1 MKKISGCLWLK
12 LTVFVLCAVMIVGLF
27 ITIMVAFFT
36 NAYGSV
42 DGIKTAWFE
51 NIAGSY
57 IRQAVQEYVVD
68 DNEDAFET
76 IADNTNMRFAV
87 VKSKE
92 TKEEKVNT
100 KNKDDQVYSSISTIS
115 NPDYIFMIDANNIE
129 HYGPDNFWNALSY
142 SNDVVNYESS
152 TQTASIENMVYST
165 QTGLFYACL
174 DNDEVYIIPKIR
186 LYQDRG
192 DDTISQV
199 FTLDITYDEDGNTT
213 NYEYKN
219 VFSDEILDK
228 DYNDWYRVDCYDNR
242 ENILSY
248 EIYPEDAFDG
258 ISSVYYGEVYISDSI
273 TNDAKVLPE
282 TYELNNNFSVDIPI
296 KSDEAEYYWIYVK
309 MPGGELTQKGDYFN
323 QLEAYLNI
331 MYVVERYMNLFFIIF
346 AIGIIAC
353 CGYLLATTGKTEKF
367 AEIKLRLYDRIPY
380 EVVIIITCAAVG
392 LLTFGCYAFPKQV
405 PVVLFIMLLDVMLC
419 LEYLVTTFVRLH
431 AHKFWRYTIC
441 YYIVRFIGRPIKKI
455 YKTVMS
461 PLKYGFS
468 KIADNPPLFLVGCAA
483 FGGICFLELIGFMA
497 QSMAFLFFIKLIEFA
512 LLMTFIMQYD
522 RIRKAAKAIANG
534 DFSKPLDIS
543 KLLLFFKQHG
553 NDLNNVSNGI
563 EAAVSEKM
571 KSERFRTELIT
582 NVSHDI
588 KTPLTSI
595 INYVDLLQKE
605 DIDNANVQEYLEV
618 LKRQSARLKKLIEDL
633 MEASKA
639 STGSIKV
646 ELEELDAAVMI
657 SQIAGEYQEKFQK
670 KNLDLMIQN
679 DVSPVLIKA
688 DGRHLWRVFDNL
700 MNNINKYAQPGTRVY
715 VDIIPKE
722 SGAIITFKNISEC
735 PLNISSE
742 ELMERFVRGDSS
754 RNTEGSGLGLSIA
767 ESLMKLMNGTMKLSV
782 DGDLFKVT
790 LEF

>member
-1 MKKISGCLWLK
+1 MKNISRNLWLR
-12 LTVFVLCAVMIVGLF
+12 LAAFILCSLMIVGLGATTAVAI
-27 ITIMVAFFT
+27 ITS
-36 NAYGSV
+36 NYKDV
-42 DGIKTAWFE
+42 DGIRSSLFE
-51 NIAGSY
+51 NIAGRYS
-57 IRQAVQEYVVD
+57 RMAVQDYSGGD
-68 DNEDAFET
+68 DTAFKSLCN
-76 IADNTNMRFAV
+76 DTNMRVAV
-87 VKSKE
+87 VKSKSE
-92 TKEEKVNT
+92 SQDEVDTRNSD
-100 KNKDDQVYSSISTIS
+100 NQVYSSTSTIS
-115 NPDYIFMIDANNIE
+115 NPDYVFRIDADGSIWYANYNLW
-129 HYGPDNFWNALSY
+129 DALSY
-142 SNDVVNYESS
+142 NSSWYNDDSS
-152 TQTASIENMVYST
+152 FTEDVFIENIMYST
-165 QTGLFYACL
+165 VSGLFYAYL
-174 DNDEVYIIPKIR
+174 DNDEYYIIPKIR
-186 LYQDRG
+186 LYENTENG
-192 DDTISQV
+192 TASQV
-199 FTLDITYDEDGNTT
+199 YSLAETGDGDTT
-213 NYEYKN
+213 SYEYRN
-219 VFSDEILDK
+219 VFSDEPLDK
-228 DYNDWYRVDCYDNR
+228 KYDNWDEVECYDQADN
-242 ENILSY
+242 Y
-248 EIYPEDAFDG
+248 ETYFVFPSDAFTNTNPD
-258 ISSVYYGEVYISDSI
+258 EVYISDKVAA
-273 TNDAKVLPE
+273 DAKVLPE
-282 TYELNNNFSVDIPI
+282 EYIIDGDGYVRIPVD
-296 KSDEAEYYWIYVK
+296 SDPVEYYWVYVK
-309 MPGGELTQKGDYFN
+309 MPSGDLADKGDYFN
-323 QLEAYLNI
+323 QLDSYLQI
-331 MYVVERYMNLFFIIF
+331 MSFIEKNMTLLFMVFIVGF
-346 AIGIIAC
+346 IATA
-353 CGYLLATTGKTEKF
+353 GYLFAFASKHGEKE
-367 AEIKLRLYDRIPY
+367 EIKLRLYDKIPY
-380 EVVIIITCAAVG
+380 EVVFG
-392 LLTFGCYAFPKQV
+392 LTWFADIGLVFGCYAMIKQV
-405 PVVLFIMLLDVMLC
+405 AIVVMLVILAAMIS
-419 LEYLVTTFVRLH
+419 LELILTTFVRLR
-431 AHKFWRYTIC
+431 AHEFWRHTIC
-441 YYIVRFIGRPIKKI
+441 YYIVRFFGKPVKKVCKVI
-455 YKTVMS
+455 IS

-468 KIADNPPLFLVGCAA
+468 KIADNPPLFLVGCVA

-497 QSMAFLFFIKLIEFA
+497 ESVAFLFFIKLIEFA

-618 LKRQSARLKKLIEDL
+618 LNRQSARLKKLIEDL

-646 ELEELDAAVMI
+646 ELEELDAAVML

-670 KNLDLMIQN
+670 KNLDLMIKN

>member
-1 MKKISGCLWLK
+1 MKNISRNLWLK
-12 LTVFVLCAVMIVGLF
+12 LAAFILCSIMIVGLG
-27 ITIMVAFFT
+27 ITGIVAILT
-36 NAYGSV
+36 SNYKDV
-42 DGIKTAWFE
+42 DGIGSTLYE
-51 NIAGSY
+51 NIAWRYS
-57 IRQAVQEYVVD
+57 RLAVQDYLDGDETAFSDLCD
-68 DNEDAFET
+68 D
-76 IADNTNMRFAV
+76 TNMRVAV

-92 TKEEKVNT
+92 TSEDKVEVS
-100 KNKDDQVYSSISTIS
+100 KSEDQIYSSKSTIS
-115 NPDYIFMIDANNIE
+115 NPDYIFMINADNSRIYPNNNLWDAI
-129 HYGPDNFWNALSY
+129 SY
-142 SNDVVNYESS
+142 SDNMYSDDEDNTEDVYIETMAYSVES
-152 TQTASIENMVYST
+152 
-165 QTGLFYACL
+165 GLFYAYL
-174 DNDEVYIIPKIR
+174 DNDETYIIPKVRIYR
-186 LYQDRG
+186 DTDNGTTSEVYILAKKTDNDGQD
-192 DDTISQV
+192 
-199 FTLDITYDEDGNTT
+199 Y
-213 NYEYKN
+213 YEYDN
-219 VFSDEILDK
+219 VFSGDALQK
-228 DYNDWYRVDCYDNR
+228 DGYKDWYEVDCYDNID
-242 ENILSY
+242 NKVSY
-248 EIYPEDAFDG
+248 IVSPDDAFTNESSDEIY
-258 ISSVYYGEVYISDSI
+258 ISNQIVGDY
-273 TNDAKVLPE
+273 KVLPE
-282 TYELNNNFSVDIPI
+282 SYTVEDDGCYMRIPI
-296 KSDEAEYYWIYVK
+296 EGDSPEYYWVYVK
-309 MPGGELTQKGDYFN
+309 MPMGDLADKGDYFN
-323 QLEAYLNI
+323 QLDSYLQI
-331 MYVVERYMNLFFIIF
+331 MSFIEKNMTLLFMIFIIGF
-346 AIGIIAC
+346 IATA
-353 CGYLLATTGKTEKF
+353 GYLFAFAGKHEGTE
-367 AEIKLRLYDRIPY
+367 EVKLRLYDRIPY
-380 EVVIIITCAAVG
+380 GIVFGVTWFADFA
-392 LLTFGCYAFPKQV
+392 LMFGCYVMTKQIAIV
-405 PVVLFIMLLDVMLC
+405 AMLVLIAAMIS
-419 LEYLVTTFVRLH
+419 LELILTTFVRLR

-441 YYIVRFIGRPIKKI
+441 YYIVRFFGRPIKKVC
-455 YKTVMS
+455 KAVVS

-468 KIADNPPLFLVGCAA
+468 KIADNPPLFLVGCVA
-483 FGGICFLELIGFMA
+483 FGVICFLELIGFMA
-497 QSMAFLFFIKLIEFA
+497 GSIGFLFFIKLIEFA

-534 DFSKPLDIS
+534 DFSKPIDIS

-618 LKRQSARLKKLIEDL
+618 LNRQSARLKKLIEDL

-646 ELEELDAAVMI
+646 ELEELDAAVML

-670 KNLDLMIQN
+670 KNLDLMIKN
-679 DVSPVLIKA
+679 DVSPVMIKA

-715 VDIIPKE
+715 VDIIPKDT
-722 SGAIITFKNISEC
+722 GAIITFKNISEC

>member
-1 MKKISGCLWLK
+1 MKKISRNLWLK
-12 LTVFVLCAVMIVGLF
+12 LAAFVLCSVMIVGLF
-27 ITIMVAFFT
+27 ITIITAFLI

-42 DGIKTAWFE
+42 DEMKTAWFE

-57 IRQAVQEYVVD
+57 SRQVVQDYVVY
-68 DNEDAFET
+68 DNELAFKEL
-76 IADNTNMRFAV
+76 DDDTNMRIAV

-92 TKEEKVNT
+92 TDEKNVNT
-100 KNKDDQVYSSISTIS
+100 KDSNGQVYSSVSTIS
-115 NPDYIFMIDANNIE
+115 NPDYTFFVDANNIRY
-129 HYGPDNFWNALSY
+129 YGPNNFWTALSY
-142 SNDVVNYESS
+142 SNEVVNYEGSI
-152 TQTASIENMVYST
+152 QTAEIEHMVYAT

-174 DNDEVYIIPKIR
+174 DNDETYIIPKIR
-186 LYQDRG
+186 LYQNKN
-192 DDTISQV
+192 DDTGSQV
-199 FTLDITYDEDGNTT
+199 YKLDIIYDEDGNAT

-219 VFSDEILDK
+219 VFSDEVLDGN
-228 DYNDWYRVDCYDNR
+228 YNNWYRVDCYDDQ

-248 EIYPEDAFDG
+248 DIYPDEAFEG
-258 ISSVYYGEVYISDSI
+258 FTSAYYSAVYISDNI
-273 TNDAKVLPE
+273 TSDAKVLPE
-282 TYELNNNFSVDIPI
+282 TYELNQNFSVNIPV
-296 KSDEAEYYWIYVK
+296 KSEDAEYYWIYVK
-309 MPGGELTQKGDYFN
+309 MPGKELAQKGDYFN
-323 QLEAYLNI
+323 QLEAYLDI
-331 MYVVERYMNLFFIIF
+331 MYVVEKFMNIFFIAF
-346 AIGIIAC
+346 TAGIIAC
-353 CGYLLATTGKTEKF
+353 GGYLFAFTGKTEDSE
-367 AEIKLRLYDRIPY
+367 EIKLRLYDRIPY
-380 EVVIIITCAAVG
+380 EAVIVITSVALGILA
-392 LLTFGCYAFPKQV
+392 FGCYAIPKQM
-405 PVVLFIMLLDVMLC
+405 PVVLFLLLLGTMLC
-419 LEYLVTTFVRLH
+419 LEYLLTTFVRIR
-431 AHKFWRYTIC
+431 ARKFWRHTIC
-441 YYIVRFIGRPIKKI
+441 YYIVRFFGKPVKKI
-455 YKTVMS
+455 CKAIIS

-468 KIADNPPLFLVGCAA
+468 KIADNPPLFLVGCVA

-497 QSMAFLFFIKLIEFA
+497 QSVAFLFFIKLIEFA

-534 DFSKPLDIS
+534 DFSKPIDIS

-595 INYVDLLQKE
+595 INYVDLLLKE

-618 LKRQSARLKKLIEDL
+618 LNRQSARLKKLIEDL

-646 ELEELDAAVMI
+646 ELEELDAAVML
-657 SQIAGEYQEKFQK
+657 SQIAGEYQEKFRK
-670 KNLDLMIQN
+670 KNLDLMIKN

-722 SGAIITFKNISEC
+722 IGAIITFKNISEC

>member
-1 MKKISGCLWLK
+1 MKNISRNLWLK
-12 LTVFVLCAVMIVGLF
+12 LAAFILCSIMIVGLCVTG
-27 ITIMVAFFT
+27 IVAILT
-36 NAYGSV
+36 SNYKDV
-42 DGIKTAWFE
+42 DGIRSSLFK
-51 NIAGSY
+51 NIAARYS
-57 IRQAVQEYVVD
+57 RMAVQDYLDGD
-68 DNEDAFET
+68 DTAFS
-76 IADNTNMRFAV
+76 DLCDDTNMRAAV

-92 TKEEKVNT
+92 ASQDDVDTKDS
-100 KNKDDQVYSSISTIS
+100 DDQVYSSTSTIS
-115 NPDYIFMIDANNIE
+115 NPDYVFRINADNSRWYVNNNLWDAI
-129 HYGPDNFWNALSY
+129 SY
-142 SNDVVNYESS
+142 DSSMNDDDD
-152 TQTASIENMVYST
+152 YST
-165 QTGLFYACL
+165 ETEYIGTVAYSVESGLFYAYL
-174 DNDEVYIIPKIR
+174 GNGETYIIPKVRI
-186 LYQDRG
+186 YM
-192 DDTISQV
+192 DT
-199 FTLDITYDEDGNTT
+199 DGGTT
-213 NYEYKN
+213 SEVYSVVKKTNENEQIYYEYDN
-219 VFSDEILDK
+219 VFSGDALKK
-228 DYNDWYRVDCYDNR
+228 DGYKNWYQVDCYDNID
-242 ENILSY
+242 NKASY
-248 EIYPEDAFDG
+248 IIVPEDAFTNQSGD
-258 ISSVYYGEVYISDSI
+258 EVYISKQIVGDY
-273 TNDAKVLPE
+273 TVLPE
-282 TYELNNNFSVDIPI
+282 SYVVNSDGYLDIPI
-296 KSDEAEYYWIYVK
+296 EGDSPEYYWVYVK
-309 MPGGELTQKGDYFN
+309 MPSGDLADKGDYFN
-323 QLEAYLNI
+323 QLDSYLQIMSFIEKNI
-331 MYVVERYMNLFFIIF
+331 TLLFMVFIIGF
-346 AIGIIAC
+346 IATA
-353 CGYLLATTGKTEKF
+353 GYLFAFAGKHEGTE
-367 AEIKLRLYDRIPY
+367 EIKLRLYDRIPY
-380 EVVIIITCAAVG
+380 GIVFGVTWFADFALMC
-392 LLTFGCYAFPKQV
+392 GCYVMIKQV
-405 PVVLFIMLLDVMLC
+405 ALVAMLVLIAAMIS
-419 LEYLVTTFVRLH
+419 LELILTTFVRLR

-441 YYIVRFIGRPIKKI
+441 YYIVRLFGRPIKKAC
-455 YKTVMS
+455 KAVVS

-468 KIADNPPLFLVGCAA
+468 KIAENPPLFLIGCVA
-483 FGGICFLELIGFMA
+483 FGVICFFELIGFMA
-497 QSMAFLFFIKLIEFA
+497 GSIGFLFLVKLIEFA

-534 DFSKPLDIS
+534 DFSKPVDIS

-605 DIDNANVQEYLEV
+605 DIDNANVREYLEV
-618 LKRQSARLKKLIEDL
+618 LNRQSARLKKLIEDL

-646 ELEELDAAVMI
+646 ELEDLDAAVML

-670 KNLDLMIQN
+670 KNLDLMIKN
-679 DVSPVLIKA
+679 DVSPVMIKA